1 MVWRVLLVLAIAVA
15 VPSLWRA
22 SVSAPVPLEILVPAY
37 FYPSEQGLEHWNS
50 LASVAGKAP
59 VTAILNPANGPG
71 SKPDPAYTAVVTNAR
86 AAGVKVLGYVHSSWG
101 ARPLIEVIRD
111 INRYMTLYA
120 VDGIFVDEMGN
131 DGAEKTVNYYLSIY
145 HYVKGFDKKHRVV
158 ANPGVAA
165 PELYLSLPVADSVV
179 TFEAGS
185 GQYQLKQ
192 VSGWERN
199 YAKDRFG
206 HLIHG
211 VPSVDIALKYV
222 DLAEQRHAGLIY
234 VTNKRISGNPWDA
247 LPTYWTDLVSE
258 VCRRNGG
265 KDC

>member
-1 MVWRVLLVLAIAVA
+1 MVWRVLLALTILVAI
-15 VPSLWRA
+15 PSVWR
-22 SVSAPVPLEILVPAY
+22 VSTSGAAPLEILVPAY
-37 FYPSEQGLEHWNS
+37 FYPSDQGLEHWNS
-50 LASVAGKAP
+50 IAAMASKAP

-71 SKPDPAYTAVVTNAR
+71 TAADPAYTSVITNAR
-86 AAGVKVLGYVHSSWG
+86 AAGVKVIGYVHTSWG

-111 INRYMTLYA
+111 INRYMTIYA

-131 DGAEKTVNYYLSIY
+131 DTSEKMVNYYLSIY

-165 PELYLSLPVADSVV
+165 PEVYLSLPVADSVV

-185 GQYQLKQ
+185 RQYQHKQ
-192 VSGWERN
+192 VGGWERN
-199 YAKDRFG
+199 YGKDRFG

-211 VPSVDIALKYV
+211 VATVDVALKYV

-234 VTNKRISGNPWDA
+234 VTNHRISGNPWDS
-247 LPTYWTDLVSE
+247 LPSYWSDLVSE

-265 KDC
+265 KAC